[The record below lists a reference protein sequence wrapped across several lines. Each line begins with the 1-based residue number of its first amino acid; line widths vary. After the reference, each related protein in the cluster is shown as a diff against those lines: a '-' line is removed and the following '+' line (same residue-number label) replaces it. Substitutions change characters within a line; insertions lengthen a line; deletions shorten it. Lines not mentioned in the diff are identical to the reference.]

1 MELSYGFLAYDR
13 FFSKAMS
20 RASKSFIP
28 MLGAFKALNIEHTD
42 CRVIL
47 VGIVGTKS
55 PDHFEFLGNNEGQFQ
70 LSVGISE
77 TGTDQEVALAVYHI
91 LLKAVR
97 FYPFTREE
105 HAQIEALFE
114 KHRPNL
120 ASAPEPNEK

>member
-20 RASKSFIP
+20 RVSKSFIP
-28 MLGAFKALNIEHTD
+28 LLEAFKALNIEHPD
-42 CRVIL
+42 CTVIL

-55 PDHFEFLGNNEGQFQ
+55 PDQFEFLGNNEGQFQ

-77 TGTDQEVALAVYHI
+77 TGTDQDVALAVYHI

-97 FYPFTREE
+97 FYPFTRKER
-105 HAQIEALFE
+105 AQIEALFE

-120 ASAPEPNEK
+120 LSAPKPN